1 MKNSLKSLQI
11 PYYIILIIQGK
22 CGIFAKLC
30 SDSGFSSLI
39 SKYGSY
45 RSLFP
50 LTLDQSIR
58 PCPYLHICSRKICWC
73 VGQLVVQRGKCDS
86 APVHEHGQGRKNED
100 NSNDQ
105 DLVSRPAHFP
115 DDLSDIAAQF
125 FMGHFCSHQ
134 YDYGDITLEPYLLTR
149 SSFIVT
155 RLRGSGHC
163 ISMVSP
169 CHQGMLPPNWK
180 VCRLGKIL

>member
-39 SKYGSY
+39 IKYGSY

-58 PCPYLHICSRKICWC
+58 PCPYPHICSRKICWC

-86 APVHEHGQGRKNED
+86 APIHEHGQGCKNED

-115 DDLSDIAAQF
+115 DHLSDIAALF
-125 FMGHFCSHQ
+125 FRGHICSHQ
-134 YDYGDITLEPYLLTR
+134 HDSMLESYLFNR

-155 RLRGSGHC
+155 RLQGSGHC

-169 CHQGMLPPNWK
+169 CHQGMFPPNWK
-180 VCRLGKIL
+180 VCRLGKILW